1 MQIVNIL
8 APVLLLV
15 LLGFLLR
22 KFSVFEISFFK
33 NCAKLTYWIGLPA
46 LLFMKIAYA
55 EADFGTSWKISLVMM
70 TAIAAVGLIAAVVTR
85 LFTHDHRRRR
95 TFVLTSFY
103 SNTAYVGLPVILYAL
118 SIGTGNSKLID
129 AASMA
134 VAPMIP
140 FVNLLSIIVMGSS
153 REAGKRLAF
162 SGILKILK
170 KIVLNPL
177 IIACVSGLL
186 VSVLDIP
193 LPNLLIRSLD
203 SLGNM
208 ALPLA
213 LLSIGAGLSFGS
225 LKGTVFPTVTAALF
239 NVFLLPLFGYLFSR
253 YFGLS
258 DSYTLIALIF
268 LACPTAAATFVYARE
283 MDGDHIFAGNVIVL
297 STLFST
303 LSLGLVLGLFL

>member
-22 KFSVFEISFFK
+22 KISIFEVSFFK
-33 NCAKLTYWIGLPA
+33 NCAKLTYRIGLPA

-55 EADFGTSWKISLVMM
+55 EADLGSSWKISLAMM
-70 TAIAAVGLIAAVVTR
+70 SAIASVGLIAAVTAR
-85 LFTHDHRRRR
+85 IFMHDHRRRR
-95 TFVLTSFY
+95 TFILTSFY

-118 SIGTGNSKLID
+118 SIGSGNSRLVD

-140 FVNLLSIIVMGSS
+140 FVNLLSIIVMGSG
-153 REAGKRLAF
+153 EKGNKLTV
-162 SGILKILK
+162 SGLLKILK
-170 KIVLNPL
+170 RILLNPL
-177 IIACVSGLL
+177 IIACLSGLL
-186 VSVLDIP
+186 VSSMDIP
-193 LPNLLIRSLD
+193 LPNLLTRSLD

-225 LKGTVFPTVTAALF
+225 LKGTFFPTVTAALF
-239 NVFLLPLFGYLFSR
+239 NICLLPLIGYLFSR

-283 MDGDHIFAGNVIVL
+283 MDGDHVFAVNVIVL
-297 STLFST
+297 STLLST
-303 LSLGLVLGLFL
+303 LSLGLVLALFL

>member
-1 MQIVNIL
+1 MQIINIL

-15 LLGFLLR
+15 FLGFLLR
-22 KFSVFEISFFK
+22 KISFFENTFFI

-55 EADFGTSWKISLVMM
+55 EADFGVSWKISLVMM
-70 TAIAAVGLIAAVVTR
+70 TAIAAVGLIAAVTVR
-85 LFTHDHRRRR
+85 MFTKDQRRRR
-95 TFVLTSFY
+95 TFILTSFY

-118 SIGTGNSKLID
+118 SIGAENSRLID

-140 FVNLLSIIVMGSS
+140 FVNLLSIVVMGGWGSG
-153 REAGKRLAF
+153 EKRIGRRL
-162 SGILKILK
+162 LKVVK
-170 KIVLNPL
+170 KMLLNPL
-177 IIACVSGLL
+177 VIASLSGLL
-186 VSVLDIP
+186 VSYLGIS
-193 LPNLLIRSLD
+193 LPSLLNRSLE

-225 LKGTVFPTVTAALF
+225 LKGTVLPTVTAALF
-239 NVFLLPLFGYLFSR
+239 NVFLLPVIGYLCSR

-258 DSYTLIALIF
+258 DNFTLIAMIF

-303 LSLGLVLGLFL
+303 ISLGLVLALFL

>member
-15 LLGFLLR
+15 FLGFFLR
-22 KFSVFEISFFK
+22 KISFFTAEFFR

-46 LLFMKIAYA
+46 LLFIKIAYA
-55 EADFGTSWKISLVMM
+55 DVDFGVSWKISLVLMAAIASVAL
-70 TAIAAVGLIAAVVTR
+70 TAISIAR
-85 LFTHDHRRRR
+85 IFIKNQRRRK

-118 SIGTGNSKLID
+118 SIGSENSSLID

-140 FVNLLSIIVMGSS
+140 FVNLLSIIVMGL
-153 REAGKRLAF
+153 RETSGSIAGRALTI
-162 SGILKILK
+162 GK
-170 KIVLNPL
+170 KVLMNPL

-186 VSVLDIP
+186 VSALGIT
-193 LPNLLIRSLD
+193 LPDFLNRSLD
-203 SLGNM
+203 SLGKM

-225 LKGTVFPTVTAALF
+225 LKGTVLPTVTAALF
-239 NVFLLPLFGYLFSR
+239 NVFLLPIVGYLYSR

-258 DSYTLIALIF
+258 NSYTLIAMIF
-268 LACPTAAATFVYARE
+268 LACPTAASTYVYARE

-297 STLFST
+297 STLLST
-303 LSLGLVLGLFL
+303 LSLSLVLVLFL

>member
-15 LLGFLLR
+15 LLGFFLR
-22 KFSVFEISFFK
+22 KISIFEVSFFK

-55 EADFGTSWKISLVMM
+55 EADFGSSWKISLVMM
-70 TAIAAVGLIAAVVTR
+70 AAIASVGLIAAVIAR
-85 LFTHDHRRRR
+85 LFTQNHRRRR

-103 SNTAYVGLPVILYAL
+103 SNTAYVGFPVILYAL
-118 SIGTGNSKLID
+118 SICSGNNRLID

-140 FVNLLSIIVMGSS
+140 FVNLFSIIVMGS
-153 REAGKRLAF
+153 GKASGKLAVR
-162 SGILKILK
+162 GLLKILK
-170 KIVLNPL
+170 RILLNPL
-177 IIACVSGLL
+177 IIACLSGLL
-186 VSVLDIP
+186 ISAMDIT
-193 LPNLLIRSLD
+193 LPNLLTRSLD

-225 LKGTVFPTVTAALF
+225 LKGTIFPTVTAALL
-239 NVFLLPLFGYLFSR
+239 NIFLLPLIGYLFSR

-283 MDGDHIFAGNVIVL
+283 MDGDHVFAGNVIVL

-303 LSLGLVLGLFL
+303 LSLGLVLALFL

>member
-22 KFSVFEISFFK
+22 KISIFEISFFK
-33 NCAKLTYWIGLPA
+33 NCAKLTYWIGLPS

-55 EADFGTSWKISLVMM
+55 EADLGTSWKISLVMM
-70 TAIAAVGLIAAVVTR
+70 TAIAAVGLLAAVVAR
-85 LFTHDHRRRR
+85 LFIPDHRRRS

-140 FVNLLSIIVMGSS
+140 FVNLLSIIVMGR
-153 REAGKRLAF
+153 REAGDKAAV
-162 SGILKILK
+162 SGLLQILK

-186 VSVLDIP
+186 VSLLDIP

-239 NVFLLPLFGYLFSR
+239 NVFLLPLIGYLFSR
-253 YFGLS
+253 FFGLS

-303 LSLGLVLGLFL
+303 LSLGMVLGLFL